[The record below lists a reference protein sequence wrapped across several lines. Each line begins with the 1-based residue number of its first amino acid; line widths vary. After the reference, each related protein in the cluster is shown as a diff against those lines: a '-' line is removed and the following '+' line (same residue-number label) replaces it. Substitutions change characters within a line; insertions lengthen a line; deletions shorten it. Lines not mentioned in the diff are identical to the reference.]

1 MKYFLTLM
9 FAIFAYLPMSA
20 ANYSSA
26 GEAFFCGF
34 MQVVLFGIIGL
45 IVSLIKKNKKDN
57 NEE

>member
-1 MKYFLTLM
+1 MKHLLTLL
-9 FAIFAYLPMSA
+9 FVIFACLPASA
-20 ANYSSA
+20 ANYSSP

-45 IVSLIKKNKKDN
+45 IVSLRKRNKKER

>member
-9 FAIFAYLPMSA
+9 FAIFAYLPVSA

-34 MQVVLFGIIGL
+34 MQIAILGVIGF
-45 IVSLIKKNKKDN
+45 IVSLVKRNKKDA
-57 NEE
+57 NE

>member
-9 FAIFAYLPMSA
+9 FAIFATLPMSA

-34 MQVVLFGIIGL
+34 MQMALLGVIGF
-45 IVSLIKKNKKDN
+45 IVSLVKRNKKDT
-57 NEE
+57 NE

>member
-9 FAIFAYLPMSA
+9 FAIFAYLPVSA

-34 MQVVLFGIIGL
+34 IQMALLGVIGF
-45 IVSLIKKNKKDN
+45 IVSLLKRNKKDT
-57 NEE
+57 NE

>member
-34 MQVVLFGIIGL
+34 MQMALLGVIGF
-45 IVSLIKKNKKDN
+45 IVSLVKRNKKDT
-57 NEE
+57 NE

>member
-34 MQVVLFGIIGL
+34 MQMALFGVIGF
-45 IVSLIKKNKKDN
+45 IVSLVKRNKKDT
-57 NEE
+57 NE